1 MTTTLPPPTLGTVIY
16 DVETAGGARFTRM
29 VRTGPEHFC
38 QGPNPV
44 PAEHITA
51 FTHKGARFTRRG
63 RTFIPA
69 DA

>member
-1 MTTTLPPPTLGTVIY
+1 
-16 DVETAGGARFTRM
+16 M

-51 FTHKGARFTRRG
+51 FTHQGARFTRRG